1 MSAPSVPAGETLE
14 TLTARVAAP
23 PLRFPHPRAWTLAF
37 AVASLLL
44 ASFVVSVAVLLL
56 DGVGVWGENIPVD
69 WAFDILAYTW
79 WVGIAHAGTLISA
92 LLLLLGQEWR
102 NSLNRMAEAM
112 TVFAVF
118 CAGLYPILHLGRPW
132 FAYWMIPYPS
142 TLGAYPQ
149 FRSPLGWDMWAVL
162 TYLTVSILF
171 FYVGL
176 IPDLATM
183 RDKATSP
190 RARTVYGVA
199 ALGWRGSAMHWVRW
213 RRLYR
218 LMAMIAVPLV
228 VSVSSEVSLLLAAG
242 PIPGWHSTIFPV
254 YFVIGAVFSGFSLIA
269 MIAVVARKLLD
280 VERLITDAHLDYL
293 SRLLLVAGLMTA
305 YCYLFE
311 AFDQLWSGDRFE
323 RQAFADRVD
332 GPYAWSYW
340 AALVLNFV
348 PLQGLWWRRVRTSHA
363 GLFAIGLAGLAGMWV
378 ERFMLLVTG
387 LYRHYLPSLEGR
399 FSPTVWDW
407 GLFVG
412 TIGVFLVPLLLF
424 LRFLPAIA
432 MSEEKEVLHG

>member
-1 MSAPSVPAGETLE
+1 MSFPAVPAGETFGS
-14 TLTARVAAP
+14 LTGRIGTP
-23 PLRFPHPRAWTLAF
+23 PLHFPAPRGWGIAF
-37 AVASLLL
+37 GVALLLL
-44 ASFVVSVAVLLL
+44 ASFVVSTTVLFL

-102 NSLNRMAEAM
+102 NALNRMAEAM

-118 CAGLYPILHLGRPW
+118 CAGLYPIVHLGRPW

-142 TLGAYPQ
+142 TLGVYPQ

-190 RARTVYGVA
+190 RAKTVYGVA

-242 PIPGWHSTIFPV
+242 QIPGWHSTIFPV
-254 YFVIGAVFSGFSLIA
+254 YFVIGAIFSGFSLVT
-269 MIAVVARKLLD
+269 MIAVVVRRMLG
-280 VERLITDAHLDYL
+280 VERLVTDAHLDYL
-293 SRLLLVAGLMTA
+293 SRLLLVTGLMTA
-305 YCYLFE
+305 YCYIFE
-311 AFDQLWSGDRFE
+311 AFDQLWSGNRFE
-323 RQAFADRVD
+323 VGAFWDRLV

-340 AALVLNFV
+340 AALFLNFV
-348 PLQGLWWRRVRTSHA
+348 PLQGLWFQRVRTSHFW
-363 GLFAIGLAGLAGMWV
+363 LFVIGLSGLSGMWV
-378 ERFMLLVTG
+378 ERFMLLITG
-387 LYRHYLPSLEGR
+387 LYRNFLPSLEGR
-399 FSPTVWDW
+399 FTPTVWDW
-407 GLFVG
+407 GLFLG
-412 TIGVFLVPLLLF
+412 TLGVFLVPLLLF
-424 LRFLPAIA
+424 LRFLPAIS
-432 MSEEKEVLHG
+432 MSEEKEVVG